1 MDEKRRSARRQR
13 ARSAR
18 QNASVDDMPKPRQR
32 EPVQLGPAQTFCD
45 SAPENGHAR
54 GFVRTGMRGHLGLR
68 FAR

>member
-13 ARSAR
+13 ARPPGD
-18 QNASVDDMPKPRQR
+18 ASVDDMPKPRCR
-32 EPVQLGPAQTFCD
+32 EPSSLGPAQTFCD